1 MTIFKQIGTLFSAI
15 SSYGESYSFLKEN
28 VLVSEEPQKI
38 IENVLHLPAKAV
50 ENYGQSFSAIGAG
63 IAMVGAVGVGVGQG
77 IAVGR
82 GLEAMARN
90 PELFKKL
97 QTSLIVG
104 LAIVE
109 SSSIYSFIIALILS
123 FK

>member
-1 MTIFKQIGTLFSAI
+1 MVE
-15 SSYGESYSFLKEN
+15 SSNS
-28 VLVSEEPQKI
+28 
-38 IENVLHLPAKAV
+38 
-50 ENYGQSFSAIGAG
+50 SFSAIGAG
-63 IAMVGAVGVGVGQG
+63 VAMVGAVGVGVGQG

-97 QTSLIVG
+97 QTSLIIG

>member
-1 MTIFKQIGTLFSAI
+1 MVE
-15 SSYGESYSFLKEN
+15 SSNSSL
-28 VLVSEEPQKI
+28 
-38 IENVLHLPAKAV
+38 
-50 ENYGQSFSAIGAG
+50 SAIGAG
-63 IAMVGAVGVGVGQG
+63 VAMVGAVGVGVGQG

-97 QTSLIVG
+97 QTSLIIG

>member
-1 MTIFKQIGTLFSAI
+1 MVEGSN
-15 SSYGESYSFLKEN
+15 SSL
-28 VLVSEEPQKI
+28 
-38 IENVLHLPAKAV
+38 
-50 ENYGQSFSAIGAG
+50 SAIGAG
-63 IAMVGAVGVGVGQG
+63 VAMVGAVGVGVGQG

-97 QTSLIVG
+97 QTSLIIG

>member
-1 MTIFKQIGTLFSAI
+1 MILRYGTLLSAI
-15 SSYGESYSFLKEN
+15 SSYATDYTSATLNGASTSQPQEALDRILDWSNKMVESSNSSL
-28 VLVSEEPQKI
+28 
-38 IENVLHLPAKAV
+38 
-50 ENYGQSFSAIGAG
+50 SAIGAG
-63 IAMVGAVGVGVGQG
+63 VAMVGAVGVGVGQG

-97 QTSLIVG
+97 QTSLIIG

>member
-1 MTIFKQIGTLFSAI
+1 MVEGSN
-15 SSYGESYSFLKEN
+15 SSL
-28 VLVSEEPQKI
+28 
-38 IENVLHLPAKAV
+38 
-50 ENYGQSFSAIGAG
+50 SAIGAG
-63 IAMVGAVGVGVGQG
+63 VAMVGAIGVGVGQG

-97 QTSLIVG
+97 QTSLIIG